1 MPLPVEQYAMIGDC
15 QTAALVGSD
24 GSIDWLCLPRFD
36 SGACFAALLGSP
48 ENGRWLLC
56 PANLPDKSQRRY
68 RGDTLVLETDF
79 ENDEGAVTIVD
90 CMPPR
95 DGKAD
100 LVRLVV
106 GRRGTVR
113 MRMELVIRFD
123 YGSIVPWV
131 RRSKNGIRAIAGP
144 DTLMLDTP
152 VELHGKSF
160 TTVAEFTVSAG
171 EEIPFVLT
179 WYASHESPPH
189 RRDAK
194 EAIKRTESW
203 WKEWASHCNYEG
215 SWRDAVMRSLI
226 TLKAL
231 TFAPTGGMVAS
242 PTTSLPEK
250 IGGVRNWDYRF
261 CWIRD
266 STFTFYSLVTSGY
279 QKEAEDFRNWLL
291 RAVAGHP
298 SELQIL
304 YSVLGSRRLDE
315 QEIDWLDG
323 YESSR
328 PVRLG
333 NAAYKQFQ
341 LDVYGE
347 VIDLLHVCLR
357 KGLSQDDPTWQFELS
372 LFRYLEEAWKR
383 PDNGIWEVRGPQRHF
398 TNSKVMAWVVFDRA
412 IKSLESENYEGPIDH
427 WRQLRETI
435 HKQVCDQGF
444 NPDLGSFVQSYGSDL
459 LDASLLMM
467 PLVGFLPAE
476 DPRVQGTVAAIE
488 RELVRDGFVK
498 RYATHKAVDNLPTGE
513 GAFLP
518 CSFWYVDNLV
528 LQGRKDEAAE
538 WFERLL
544 SIRNDVGL
552 LSEEYDPNER
562 RLLGNFPQAFS
573 HVGLVNSAHNLAL
586 AEGPAKHRAKN
597 PAGGAA
603 AI

>member
-1 MPLPVEQYAMIGDC
+1 MSLPIDQYAMIGDC
-15 QTAALVGSD
+15 HTSALIGTD

-36 SGACFAALLGSP
+36 SGACFAALLGTP
-48 ENGRWLLC
+48 KNGRWLLC
-56 PANLPDKSQRRY
+56 PADSPTKCQRRY
-68 RGDTLVLETDF
+68 RGDTLILETDL
-79 ENDEGAVTIVD
+79 ENADGAVTIID

-95 DGKAD
+95 DGKVD
-100 LVRLVV
+100 LVRVVV
-106 GRRGTVR
+106 GRRGKVR
-113 MRMELVIRFD
+113 MKMELIIRFD

-131 RRSKNGIRAIAGP
+131 QRSENGIRAIAGP
-144 DTLMLDTP
+144 DSLMLDTP
-152 VELHGKSF
+152 VELKGKSF
-160 TTVAEFTVSAG
+160 TTVAEFSVSAG
-171 EEIPFVLT
+171 EEVPFVLT
-179 WYASHESPPH
+179 WYASHESPPP
-189 RRDAK
+189 RTKIK
-194 EAIKRTESW
+194 EAIKHTETW
-203 WKEWASHCNYEG
+203 WKEWASHCNYDG
-215 SWRDAVMRSLI
+215 PWRDAVKRSLI

-231 TFAPTGGMVAS
+231 TFAPTGGMVAA

-266 STFTFYSLVTSGY
+266 STFTFYSLISNGY
-279 QKEAEDFRNWLL
+279 QEEAKHFRDWLL

-315 QEIDWLDG
+315 QEVNWLEG
-323 YESSR
+323 YENSR

-347 VIDLLHVCLR
+347 VIDLLHVCRR
-357 KGLSQDDPTWQFELS
+357 KGLWQDDPSWQLEMS
-372 LFRYLEEAWKR
+372 IFRFLEEAWAR

-398 TNSKVMAWVVFDRA
+398 TNSKFMAWVVFDRA
-412 IKSLESENYEGPIDH
+412 IKALESGNFEGPIDR
-427 WRQLRETI
+427 WRQIRETI
-435 HKQVCDQGF
+435 HKQVCEQGF
-444 NPDLGSFVQSYGSDL
+444 NRELGSFVQSYGSDA

-467 PLVGFLPAE
+467 PLVGFLPAD
-476 DPRVQGTVAAIE
+476 DPRVKGTVDAIE
-488 RELVRDGFVK
+488 RSLLHDGFVR
-498 RYATHKAVDNLPTGE
+498 RYATQKVVEQLPSGE

-518 CSFWYVDNLV
+518 CSFWYVDNLA
-528 LQGRKDEAAE
+528 LQGRNDEAAE
-538 WFERLL
+538 MFERLL

-552 LSEEYDPNER
+552 LSEEYDPKEK

-573 HVGLVNSAHNLAL
+573 HVGLVNSAHNLAM